1 MPGSTDELDV
11 VPSQELIESTCR
23 LQAIEQAAGVI
34 VDATVLPNTK
44 RAFDQDWATWE
55 RFCAREGIS
64 SETVSAGLLVAF
76 ATWLAHA
83 SEDTPAAAPSTIMR
97 RLSGVLNG
105 WRRRDLDVP
114 QGITKD
120 ARKVITAY
128 ERALAEAN
136 VKVGRG
142 SAPALTVKHLR
153 QISAALPRT
162 LAGIRDRAILIVG
175 FGMAARRS
183 EIANLLV
190 EDVTVTDDGLSI
202 KVRHSKTGHRSPAVP
217 FGSDAGT
224 CPVRTWL
231 AWLEAS
237 GIVTGPA
244 FRSIDRHGNLGRSI
258 SPTSVGR
265 AVTAAGLTAGLDL
278 HFTGHSV
285 RSGLATEARRAGHDA
300 KTIAAQGG
308 WRPNS
313 ATLYGYMQIVDRWT
327 DNAVKGIGL

>member
-1 MPGSTDELDV
+1 MTDDQLALTPNRELA
-11 VPSQELIESTCR
+11 ESDSR
-23 LQAIEQAAGVI
+23 LRALEQAADVI
-34 VDATVLPNTK
+34 VDATVVPNTK

-55 RFCAREGIS
+55 QFCAREGVAAA
-64 SETVSAGLLVAF
+64 TVSSGLLVAF
-76 ATWLAHA
+76 ATWLAH
-83 SEDTPAAAPSTIMR
+83 STGDSPAAAPATITR
-97 RLSGVLNG
+97 RLSGVLDG
-105 WRRRDLDVP
+105 WCRRDLVVP

-128 ERALAEAN
+128 QRALAEAN
-136 VKVGRG
+136 IKAGRG
-142 SAPALTVKHLR
+142 AAPALTVPHLR
-153 QISAALPRT
+153 QISAALPDT
-162 LAGIRDRAILIVG
+162 LAGIRDRAIVVVG

-183 EIANLLV
+183 EVANLLV

-202 KVRHSKTGHRSPAVP
+202 VVRHSKTGHRSPAVP
-217 FGSDAGT
+217 FGTDPGT

-231 AWLEAS
+231 AWRTAS

-244 FRSIDRHGNLGRSI
+244 FRSIDRHGNLGTKI
-258 SPTSVGR
+258 SAHSVGQIVTR
-265 AVTAAGLTAGLDL
+265 AGVLAGLDL

-313 ATLYGYMQIVDRWT
+313 ATLYGYMQVVDRWS
-327 DNAVKGIGL
+327 DNAVRGIGL

>member
-1 MPGSTDELDV
+1 MSAAQLDLIPGKELA
-11 VPSQELIESTCR
+11 ESMRR
-23 LQAIEQAAGVI
+23 LHAIERAAGVI

-55 RFCAREGIS
+55 RFCTREGVPPT
-64 SETVSAGLLVAF
+64 TVSPGLLVAF
-76 ATWLAHA
+76 TTWLAHTTEDKPA
-83 SEDTPAAAPSTIMR
+83 SAPSTIMR
-97 RLSGVLNG
+97 RLSGVLDG
-105 WRRRDLDVP
+105 WRRRDLTVP
-114 QGITKD
+114 PGITKD

-128 ERALAEAN
+128 VRALAEAN
-136 VKVGRG
+136 LKVGRG

-162 LAGIRDRAILIVG
+162 LTGIRDRAMIVVG

-183 EIANLLV
+183 EVANLLV
-190 EDVTVTDDGLSI
+190 EDITVTDDGLSI
-202 KVRHSKTGHRSPAVP
+202 TVRHSKTGHRSPAVP
-217 FGSDAGT
+217 PGSDAGT

-231 AWLEAS
+231 AWCEAS

-244 FRSIDRHGNLGRSI
+244 FRSINRHGHLGKTI
-258 SPTSVGR
+258 TPASVGR
-265 AVTAAGLTAGLDL
+265 AVTAAGVAAGLDL
-278 HFTGHSV
+278 HLTGHSV

-313 ATLYGYMQIVDRWT
+313 ATLYGYMQIVDRWA